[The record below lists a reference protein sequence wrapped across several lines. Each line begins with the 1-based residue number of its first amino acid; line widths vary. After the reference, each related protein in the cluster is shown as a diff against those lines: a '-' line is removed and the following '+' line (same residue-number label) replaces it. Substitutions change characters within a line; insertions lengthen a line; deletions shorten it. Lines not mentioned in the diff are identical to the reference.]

1 MEGEM
6 MATKENTQLC
16 AEQTGAASAAP
27 EANSGEKNKKN
38 SFQPAK
44 LAPYLFCAPFFI
56 TYCAFTLFSM
66 VFTFFMSFM
75 EWDGFIMRTHHD
87 HDIKGQKSG
96 KSKQATVLGTAMV
109 RELTK

>member
-16 AEQTGAASAAP
+16 AEQTGASSAAP
-27 EANSGEKNKKN
+27 
-38 SFQPAK
+38 
-44 LAPYLFCAPFFI
+44 PYLFCAPFFI